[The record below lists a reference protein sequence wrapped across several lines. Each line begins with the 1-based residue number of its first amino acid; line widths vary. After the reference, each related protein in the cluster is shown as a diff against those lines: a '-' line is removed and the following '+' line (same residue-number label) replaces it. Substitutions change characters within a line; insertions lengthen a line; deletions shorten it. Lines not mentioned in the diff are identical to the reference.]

1 MENRGAKILI
11 LIVLNFILTFAC
23 YAHEKIDNMCGIWV
37 HEYGDNSYVSLT
49 IEKITSSE
57 YLIAYTCSYDH
68 VHDMLEKGI
77 VVSKNLIRIKNN
89 EDEFFVYLDYDRD
102 SVYFLWNH
110 TFPDSVFYD
119 TELKRG
125 TEIFNDELN
134 HKKQKE
140 FDEKLKKSVLY
151 SLKQ

>member
-1 MENRGAKILI
+1 MGNRKTKFLTA
-11 LIVLNFILTFAC
+11 FILYLLTISAC
-23 YAHEKIDNMCGIWV
+23 FAHEKIDVMCGIWV

-140 FDEKLKKSVLY
+140 FDEKLKKSVLD